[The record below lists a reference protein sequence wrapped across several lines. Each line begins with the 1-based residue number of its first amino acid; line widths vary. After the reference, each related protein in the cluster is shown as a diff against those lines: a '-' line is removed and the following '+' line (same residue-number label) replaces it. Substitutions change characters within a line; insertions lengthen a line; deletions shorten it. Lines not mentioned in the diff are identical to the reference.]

1 MALAKMAEVMAQQ
14 QHEIWQLLEHQQQ
27 VLDKLK
33 PVGSGERRAEGIS
46 MPTYNGKIGESLQLY
61 VSAKNITVDA
71 ADNHNRLVAM
81 VASNLKG
88 QAAPWYTF
96 NQGKF
101 GTLNALAE
109 ALQSEFVPPD
119 LQERLRA
126 ELFQLKQ
133 IHYKDLEGYVAKFRQ
148 IICQVRDM
156 SNIDQI
162 TWFVHGLVTR
172 TREEVS
178 YRRCTTVSKAIT
190 VAVHTLKDAEIV
202 EALDQD
208 VMKAKWRLL
217 FPWNEE
223 F

>member
-1 MALAKMAEVMAQQ
+1 MAEVMAQQ
-14 QHEIWQLLEHQQQ
+14 PHEMRQLLEHQQQ

-46 MPTYNGKIGESLQLY
+46 MPTYNGKMGESLQVFLQQVQLY
-61 VSAKNITVDA
+61 FSAKNINVDA
-71 ADNHNRLVAM
+71 ADNQNRLVAM

-88 QAAPWYTF
+88 QAAAWYTF

-133 IHYKDLEGYVAKFRQ
+133 IHCKDLEEYVGRSSVKSVKCV
-148 IICQVRDM
+148 I
-156 SNIDQI
+156 
-162 TWFVHGLVTR
+162 
-172 TREEVS
+172 
-178 YRRCTTVSKAIT
+178 
-190 VAVHTLKDAEIV
+190 
-202 EALDQD
+202 
-208 VMKAKWRLL
+208 
-217 FPWNEE
+217 
-223 F
+223 